1 MDFGGKLHRCNCRPA
16 ERHQLNTGR
25 NYVRLTLSWYNE
37 QFIEL
42 ISDSFCEKI
51 NNIAHIYLHFRTKSD
66 FDMTSAMFLLPEGLR
81 PKTDFYQA
89 GILFSRHS
97 QSYNGE
103 SIPFCKIMNTGHV
116 AIFAENGDWILINAN
131 FVCE

>member
-1 MDFGGKLHRCNCRPA
+1 MCS
-16 ERHQLNTGR
+16 LNTGR

-66 FDMTSAMFLLPEGLR
+66 FDMTSALFLLPEGFR